1 MYLNSKKLNKLNK
14 KKKKNLL
21 TFCVLQFTVLKQINS
36 NQNNTQLMLKEIK
49 LVFYPEQYLNEQS
62 LNLLIKIK

>member
-1 MYLNSKKLNKLNK
+1 MYLNSKKLKKLK

-21 TFCVLQFTVLKQINS
+21 AFCVLQSTVLKQINS